1 MAVMTVKLM
10 FVYLMLQHMTANPIF
25 FFYLAAVVEE
35 KLNLVIYDN
44 GNKKKWSVP
53 FTGDLACQLL

>member
-25 FFYLAAVVEE
+25 FFFFLNLAGVVEE

-44 GNKKKWSVP
+44 GNKKNGLCLSLVI
-53 FTGDLACQLL
+53 